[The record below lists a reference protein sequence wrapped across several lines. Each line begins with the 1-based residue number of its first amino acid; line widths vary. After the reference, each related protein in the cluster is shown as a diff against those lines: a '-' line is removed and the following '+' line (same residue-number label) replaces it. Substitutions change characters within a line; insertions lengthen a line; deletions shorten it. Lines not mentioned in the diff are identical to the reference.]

1 MPQSQVGV
9 YLPVS
14 EVFPNI
20 RSDFQTFKSLL
31 QNLSRA
37 DTLFWCSRLNLI
49 VSDSSDIDHI
59 AKQQFG
65 TNQFF
70 TSEEIIA
77 INDFAKRHGGA
88 QNFTVFFRGQLLE
101 LLRWVTLY
109 CHDHPGDG
117 TTFEDAEV
125 RRRFAQA
132 ALLASDIWARR
143 VFKDRFSLDGGIE
156 IARRRAL
163 GPSRKSI
170 EATSSTPNLSKSLGR
185 GWYLV
190 NDYFPRHY
198 PRFEEEFRASTDL
211 SVEEYYI
218 CLAAVMANFID
229 PKRGTGIF
237 RSDLHGESMS
247 YRDALQK
254 YVVLDSQTPDEL
266 QEALW
271 GSVNRDINN
280 DEDAPPYDYRPLRE
294 RPILRTNDGRAIILD
309 PVFYS
314 DRATVGPMFLLA
326 KQQSQ
331 DKANEIFGA
340 FGKAFEDYACD
351 ILQRMF
357 PDISSVA
364 TKRLSC
370 RISKADLAGNEIEM
384 DACLND
390 VVEAVIFE
398 IKAVWI
404 REGEILTDD
413 HERYL
418 EHLREKYIATEGV
431 SRNRR
436 SKGISQLARVA
447 NLLASQEWLEQ
458 NREFIEAKL
467 VYPILLVYDPLLTA
481 PVYGH
486 FLASEFKALLAP
498 DDELPFGNLKKG
510 QLQVAPLI
518 VMTVDDL
525 ENLETSI
532 EHFGFRDLLAE
543 YSRTCSDRLTSL
555 HDFIALSKYSQQI
568 YHSCTLVARGM
579 EILDKSRKAIFPM
592 EGETADS
599 GSQAA

>member
-1 MPQSQVGV
+1 MLFSHPYTHSLSRFATSPVAKTYKMPRSQVGI

-20 RSDFQTFKSLL
+20 QSDFQTFKSLL
-31 QNLSRA
+31 QNLSRT

-49 VSDSSDIDHI
+49 ISDSSDVDYI

-65 TNQFF
+65 LNQFF
-70 TSEEIIA
+70 TSEEINA

-88 QNFTVFFRGQLLE
+88 QTVTVFFRGQLLE
-101 LLRWVTLY
+101 LLRWVALY

-117 TTFEDAEV
+117 TTFENAEV
-125 RRRFAQA
+125 RCNFAQA

-143 VFKDRFSLDGGIE
+143 VFKDRFSLADGIE
-156 IARRRAL
+156 IARRRVL

-170 EATSSTPNLSKSLGR
+170 EATSSTPNLPKSLGR

-198 PRFEEEFRASTDL
+198 PRLKEEFLASTGL
-211 SVEEYYI
+211 TIEEYYT
-218 CLAAVMANFID
+218 CLAAMMTNFMD

-237 RSDLHGESMS
+237 RSDLRGKSIS
-247 YRDALQK
+247 YGNALQK
-254 YVVLDSQTPDEL
+254 YVALDSQTPDEL
-266 QEALW
+266 REALW
-271 GSVNRDINN
+271 GSVNKDIDN
-280 DEDAPPYDYRPLRE
+280 DADAPPFDYRPLRE
-294 RPILRTNDGRAIILD
+294 KPILRTNDGRAIILD

-314 DRATVGPMFLLA
+314 DRATVGPVFLLA
-326 KQQSQ
+326 KQQSH

-340 FGKAFEDYACD
+340 FGKAFEDYSCD

-357 PDISSVA
+357 PDIPNVT

-370 RISKADLAGNEIEM
+370 HISKADPAGNEIEI

-390 VVEAVIFE
+390 VIEAVIFE

-418 EHLREKYIATEGV
+418 EHLREKYIATEGT

-436 SKGISQLARVA
+436 SKGVSQLAKAA

-458 NREFIEAKL
+458 N
-467 VYPILLVYDPLLTA
+467 
-481 PVYGH
+481 
-486 FLASEFKALLAP
+486 
-498 DDELPFGNLKKG
+498 
-510 QLQVAPLI
+510 
-518 VMTVDDL
+518 
-525 ENLETSI
+525 
-532 EHFGFRDLLAE
+532 
-543 YSRTCSDRLTSL
+543 
-555 HDFIALSKYSQQI
+555 
-568 YHSCTLVARGM
+568 
-579 EILDKSRKAIFPM
+579 
-592 EGETADS
+592 
-599 GSQAA
+599 